1 MRSGGVNVRSAY
13 VVTRLYSAF
22 AHAWGFG
29 HFGCSGH
36 SRLGA
41 LGPIVPCRAGRPPWW
56 HRRSSHAVHAARPG
70 VAAPPPIA
78 HDRTGQPPPPGGVTV
93 SVTPVPP
100 LDRLGAARVVL
111 ARKKKL
117 GLTWDKIA
125 QALGHPVEW
134 STSALLGQQTLTR
147 EQAETAG
154 SLLDLEP
161 DVVDALTLPP
171 VRGASA
177 VDLTDPLVYRLSEM
191 VQVYGTTISELVRE
205 EFGDGIV
212 SAIDFELDLQRV
224 PDPKGDR
231 AVITLN
237 GKFLPYRVW

>member
-1 MRSGGVNVRSAY
+1 
-13 VVTRLYSAF
+13 
-22 AHAWGFG
+22 
-29 HFGCSGH
+29 
-36 SRLGA
+36 
-41 LGPIVPCRAGRPPWW
+41 
-56 HRRSSHAVHAARPG
+56 
-70 VAAPPPIA
+70 
-78 HDRTGQPPPPGGVTV
+78 V

-111 ARKKKL
+111 VRKKKL

-125 QALGHPVEW
+125 EALGHPVEW

-154 SLLDLEP
+154 SLLDLDP

-171 VRGASA
+171 VRGAAA